1 MNSRS
6 TEDVIT
12 GVALLVVSAGAIVEG
27 SVRWWKLS
35 RAGVGWRDPRYR
47 WVKTEI
53 LFVLAFIVIAY
64 AHLR

>member
-6 TEDVIT
+6 TGDVVI
-12 GVALLVVSAGAIVEG
+12 GVVLLVISAGAIVEAG
-27 SVRWWKLS
+27 VRWWKLS

-47 WVKTEI
+47 WIKSEALI
-53 LFVLAFIVIAY
+53 VLAFILIAY